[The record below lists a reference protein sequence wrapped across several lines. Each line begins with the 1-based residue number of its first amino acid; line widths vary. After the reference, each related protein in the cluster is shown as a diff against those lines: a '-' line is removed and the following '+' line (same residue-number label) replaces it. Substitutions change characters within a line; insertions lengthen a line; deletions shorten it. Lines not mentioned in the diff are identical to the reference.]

1 MLWWLGQSRGVC
13 PISGYKRLRGLERDG
28 LGTLRG
34 VDVPSNILNFG
45 ATILLYLG
53 NLAAMMANNE
63 EKTCTFFLQEKVG
76 VLKEMVQKRGNYI
89 STQDHAKIQFDFFIF
104 RNVTERLFLKQEKF

>member
-1 MLWWLGQSRGVC
+1 M
-13 PISGYKRLRGLERDG
+13 
-28 LGTLRG
+28 
-34 VDVPSNILNFG
+34 
-45 ATILLYLG
+45 G

-89 STQDHAKIQFDFFIF
+89 STQDHAKIQFDFF
-104 RNVTERLFLKQEKF
+104 LYSEKCDREPFFKTRKIL

>member
-1 MLWWLGQSRGVC
+1 M
-13 PISGYKRLRGLERDG
+13 
-28 LGTLRG
+28 
-34 VDVPSNILNFG
+34 
-45 ATILLYLG
+45 G

-89 STQDHAKIQFDFFIF
+89 STQDHAKIQFDFFHIQKCDRETF
-104 RNVTERLFLKQEKF
+104 FKTRKIL

>member
-1 MLWWLGQSRGVC
+1 M
-13 PISGYKRLRGLERDG
+13 GY
-28 LGTLRG
+28 
-34 VDVPSNILNFG
+34 
-45 ATILLYLG
+45 
-53 NLAAMMANNE
+53 LAAMANNE

-76 VLKEMVQKRGNYI
+76 VLKEMVQKGGNYI